1 VTHFGDTKNCKSKR
15 RHITNATF
23 DGDPHHSKSVPQSN
37 PLTRIIINEL
47 EFNGW
52 TGRDH
57 SLIIAW
63 FKNVMTAS
71 LFGSVMT
78 GSARRSP
85 LHFSHAALLELG
97 KPPREI
103 HLQFGSE
110 GSLHPVE
117 RGCSGTVGF
126 LPDTW
131 LQMPK
136 L

>member
-1 VTHFGDTKNCKSKR
+1 M
-15 RHITNATF
+15 
-23 DGDPHHSKSVPQSN
+23 HSKSVPQSN

-78 GSARRSP
+78 EVPEGP
-85 LHFSHAALLELG
+85 LHFSHASLLEFG
-97 KPPREI
+97 KPLREI
-103 HLQFGSE
+103 HLQFGSG